1 MLCVKLGTIV
11 VVVTLLA
18 GYSTLAARARVR
30 YAVQEGQPTSTFVG
44 DLLRDG
50 NLTGGPRPVFQLRG
64 RQRPSPL
71 PFSVDR
77 RSGVIR
83 TAAVV
88 DREGLCPGGQ
98 ASSVDSETSE
108 CRVNFDVS
116 VRTPRTTKTI
126 SVEVEVLDVN
136 DNQPT
141 FPDSQV
147 TILLR
152 LCQCQCQM

>member
-1 MLCVKLGTIV
+1 MPNQVLPVKLGTIV

-18 GYSTLAARARVR
+18 GSNTLAARARVR

-50 NLTGGPRPVFQLRG
+50 NLTGGPRPVFQVRG
-64 RQRPSPL
+64 HQGPSPL

-83 TAAVV
+83 TTAVL
-88 DREGLCPGGQ
+88 DRKGLCPGVEQ
-98 ASSVDSETSE
+98 ASSVDSETSG

-116 VRTPRTTKTI
+116 VKTPRTTKTI
-126 SVEVEVLDVN
+126 TVEVEVLDMN

-147 TILLR
+147 IILLR
-152 LCQCQCQM
+152 L